1 MLFISQVR
9 HRVDTDSA
17 WWHENANDLYVFWLH
32 QFSKFLH
39 NHVNTVFVEI
49 TVVAKREEIEFK
61 RLALYHFL
69 TRDVVNDDLREI
81 RLPCLGAQTCE
92 LRTVEGNEMVILRVF
107 VHKFFKYGR
116 VVIIVILRFLITKKA
131 NTFQFLVVS
140 CCFLP

>member
-1 MLFISQVR
+1 MLFISPVR

-17 WWHENANDLYVFWLH
+17 WWHENANGLYVFWLH
-32 QFSKFLH
+32 QFSKVLH

-81 RLPCLGAQTCE
+81 RLTPSNSLLFLAIISIKNLT
-92 LRTVEGNEMVILRVF
+92 I
-107 VHKFFKYGR
+107 KIFFP
-116 VVIIVILRFLITKKA
+116 L
-131 NTFQFLVVS
+131 
-140 CCFLP
+140 